1 MKQDSKDPVSRVTKE
16 IKVQVGVKELL
27 GILEKKETMEIRGT
41 LGVLVRCVLH
51 KDFSQTIVLDIYYA
65 CFQCFRQ

>member
-27 GILEKKETMEIRGT
+27 GILEKKESMEIRGT
-41 LGVLVRCVLH
+41 LGVLVRCVLYI
-51 KDFSQTIVLDIYYA
+51 KTFLRLFLWIE
-65 CFQCFRQ
+65 R